1 MVRMSD
7 LARGSAAAP
16 PLPRPPTPPPASTT
30 RPPVAPAAA
39 PSPAPSAPRRPLLFD
54 PPRGVEAPV
63 SPASAEGP
71 RVTQAPESTE
81 GIFEDLLN
89 FLARVPDLLK
99 TDEPPSWGALRRVV
113 ERVVRSLEAGGDLFW
128 FANGAS
134 LPNGADYVGFHLA
147 RITVLAV
154 RIGMTVGFE
163 HERLVELGAAAALSG
178 IGLWQ
183 LPHGLVRRL
192 DAAPA
197 EEQSQY
203 HAHPRLAAER
213 LRRWTPPFE
222 GLVQTVLQH
231 QEREQ
236 GQGFPQGLQ
245 GPAIR
250 MEAKIVGLADTYMTL
265 TAPPSLRPG
274 LRPYEAV
281 REIVRSKHGA
291 FPSALVKALLSEVT
305 VFPPG
310 TMVRLNTGE
319 IGSVIAVNRNH
330 PLRPRVQ
337 VVGGK
342 AGVLPTPK
350 TVDLSEAPFL
360 YITGPLTETAR

>member
-7 LARGSAAAP
+7 LARAGAAAP
-16 PLPRPPTPPPASTT
+16 PLPRPATAPPASTA
-30 RPPVAPAAA
+30 RPPVAPADA
-39 PSPAPSAPRRPLLFD
+39 PSPAPSAPRRPSLFD
-54 PPRGVEAPV
+54 PPRVEAAV
-63 SPASAEGP
+63 SPASTEPA
-71 RVTQAPESTE
+71 RTTHAPESTE

-89 FLARVPDLLK
+89 FLARVPDLLE
-99 TDEPPSWGALRRVV
+99 TDQPPSWSALRQVV

-128 FANGAS
+128 FANSAS

-147 RITVLAV
+147 RVTVLAV

-183 LPHGLVRRL
+183 LPHGFLRRL

-197 EEQSQY
+197 EEQSRY

-213 LRRWTPPFE
+213 LRLWTPPFE
-222 GLVQTVLQH
+222 ALVQTVLQH

-236 GQGFPQGLQ
+236 GQGFPQGLA

-291 FPSALVKALLSEVT
+291 FPSVLVKALLSEVT

-310 TMVRLNTGE
+310 TMVRLNSGE

-330 PLRPRVQ
+330 PLRPRIQ

-342 AGVLPTPK
+342 AGDLPTPK

>member
-7 LARGSAAAP
+7 LARAGAAAP
-16 PLPRPPTPPPASTT
+16 PLPRPATPLPTPAS
-30 RPPVAPAAA
+30 R
-39 PSPAPSAPRRPLLFD
+39 PSAPAPDVPPAPRPASLLYSQ
-54 PPRGVEAPV
+54 PRGLEAPA
-63 SPASAEGP
+63 SSGATEPARAERAPESAEG
-71 RVTQAPESTE
+71 VF
-81 GIFEDLLN
+81 GDLLN
-89 FLARVPDLLK
+89 FLARVPELLK
-99 TDEPPSWGALRRVV
+99 TDEPPSWSALRGVV
-113 ERVVRSLEAGGDLFW
+113 ERVVRSLETGGDLFW
-128 FANGAS
+128 FANSAS
-134 LPNGADYVGFHLA
+134 LPGGADYVGFHMA
-147 RITVLAV
+147 RVTVLAV
-154 RIGMTVGFE
+154 RVGMTIGLE

-183 LPHGLVRRL
+183 LPAGLLRRL
-192 DAAPA
+192 DASPA
-197 EEQSQY
+197 EEQSRY
-203 HAHPRLAAER
+203 HAHPRQAAER
-213 LRRWTPPFE
+213 LRRWSPPFE

-231 QEREQ
+231 QEREE
-236 GQGFPQGLQ
+236 GQGFPQGLT

-274 LRPYEAV
+274 LRPYDAV

-291 FPSALVKALLSEVT
+291 FPSVLVKALLSEVT

-319 IGSVIAVNRNH
+319 IGSVVAVNRNH

-342 AGVLPTPK
+342 TGALATPK
-350 TVDLSEAPFL
+350 VVDLSEAPFL

>member
-7 LARGSAAAP
+7 LARAGAEAP
-16 PLPRPPTPPPASTT
+16 PLPKPAILPAPSTSRASAAPSDAPPTP
-30 RPPVAPAAA
+30 RL
-39 PSPAPSAPRRPLLFD
+39 SPLFSQPRR
-54 PPRGVEAPV
+54 VEAPV
-63 SPASAEGP
+63 SSGLTEPAPAAP
-71 RVTQAPESTE
+71 APESAE
-81 GIFEDLLN
+81 DVFEDLVS
-89 FLARVPDLLK
+89 FLARVPDLLQ
-99 TDEPPSWGALRRVV
+99 TDEPPSWSALRQVV
-113 ERVVRSLEAGGDLFW
+113 ERVVRLLETGGDLFW
-128 FANGAS
+128 FANSAS
-134 LPNGADYVGFHLA
+134 LPNGADYVGFHMA
-147 RITVLAV
+147 RVTVLAV

-183 LPHGLVRRL
+183 LPLGLLRRL
-192 DAAPA
+192 DASPA

-213 LRRWTPPFE
+213 LRRWAPPFE

-236 GQGFPQGLQ
+236 GQGFPQGLA

-291 FPSALVKALLSEVT
+291 FPSVLVKALLSEVT

-319 IGSVIAVNRNH
+319 IGSVVAVNRNH

-342 AGVLPTPK
+342 TGPLATPK
-350 TVDLSEAPFL
+350 VVDLSEAPFL
-360 YITGPLTETAR
+360 YITGPLTETAL